1 MMKESLMECYKLLV
15 PSKKILSALH
25 TDWLAKTN
33 ANDDCL
39 ETLIPDNLKFI
50 PLKAMGMDD

>member
-1 MMKESLMECYKLLV
+1 MECYKLLV